1 MAKNTEVI
9 LRAEVENLGHA
20 GDVVEVTPG
29 YARNFLFP
37 RGLAYPATDSNVHR
51 VDQEKK
57 KYVERLAQEKVTA
70 ERLAES
76 MAGIVLEFRELAGEE
91 DQLYGSVSVADLAE
105 AVEAKGFTVER
116 GQIKLDAPIKQLG
129 EYDVPIRLHPEVVVQ
144 IHVTV
149 LKSEG

>member
-9 LRAEVENLGHA
+9 LRAEVDNLGHA
-20 GDVVEVTPG
+20 GDVVEVAPG

-37 RGLAYPATDSNVHR
+37 RGLAYPATDANVHR

-57 KYVERLAQEKVTA
+57 KYHERLAHEKVAA

-76 MAGIVLEFRELAGEE
+76 MTGIVLEFRELAGEE
-91 DQLYGSVSVADLAE
+91 DQLYGSVTVADLA
-105 AVEAKGFTVER
+105 AAIEAKGFTVER
-116 GQIKLDAPIKQLG
+116 GQIKLDAPIKHLG
-129 EYDVPIRLHPEVVVQ
+129 EHDVPIRLHPEVTVQ
-144 IHVTV
+144 VHVSV